1 MFSNPGKKLLT
12 ITKIMFWVICAVFF
26 AYDALVAIITSA
38 IITGFVRLLNSFSSF
53 PSLLGGGTIQYAG
66 MSAGPFVFLVWLC
79 AIFFAILFFVL
90 MYWSSLIVI
99 TSGDTNIE
107 VKEIKSTLATQA
119 NESYAPSGTVNSV
132 QQQNTWNTHPA
143 PVYQPAPA
151 YQPIPVYQENPVV
164 RPEPIYQ
171 PVYQEAPERIVAEE
185 IPSAPQPTYEET
197 VQNYTPPKEE
207 KADEVVVNT
216 DTRQLNTKEDILNKY
231 GPRGDVYK

>member
-12 ITKIMFWVICAVFF
+12 LTKIMFWVICAVFF
-26 AYDALVAIITSA
+26 AFDALVAIITSA

-90 MYWSSLIVI
+90 MYWCSLIVI
-99 TSGDTNIE
+99 TSGDTNVE
-107 VKEIKSTLATQA
+107 VKEIKSTVATLA
-119 NESYAPSGTVNSV
+119 NESCAPSEPVNIV
-132 QQQNTWNTHPA
+132 QPQNTWTTNPT
-143 PVYQPAPA
+143 PVYQPV
-151 YQPIPVYQENPVV
+151 PVYQENPVV

-216 DTRQLNTKEDILNKY
+216 DTMQLNTKEDILNKY